1 LGPPLSAV
9 SIDKLDP
16 RFWASDSVIV
26 YRSGHY
32 FQGSSYIYYSKV
44 YEGRLSQEHKIVERK
59 DKRKHKDSSKSN
71 QETGGLGVRIPFIEI
86 MWKIERLVGY
96 PEICMYMYIHMYVYV
111 YIYPEYMYVDNIIG
125 GKEKVMEKE
134 NR

>member
-1 LGPPLSAV
+1 M
-9 SIDKLDP
+9 
-16 RFWASDSVIV
+16 
-26 YRSGHY
+26 
-32 FQGSSYIYYSKV
+32 
-44 YEGRLSQEHKIVERK
+44 
-59 DKRKHKDSSKSN
+59 
-71 QETGGLGVRIPFIEI
+71 GVRIPFIEI

-96 PEICMYMYIHMYVYV
+96 PEIYMYMYIHMYVYV